1 MLSTFKKQPTHGGFT
16 QAFIVASR
24 RGKYEHDDHRP
35 TRRSNAPLRQSM
47 GRTSLI
53 GNPRHQRGQPLAQ
66 ASGSECVGAA
76 LARII
81 ETANGHRAKGLPKG
95 SPAYFVLRDKAD
107 AKIQVFARK
116 WGVDIA
122 TIKAQAPAL
131 ADLDSLCVPDTQ
143 IPAGLKLLAA
153 LLGTILSLVLLGAA
167 SGLVHAG
174 HDWVMRFVGR

>member
-1 MLSTFKKQPTHGGFT
+1 MSETTFDEPASPTHRCGKAWGGLRSLGARGISTFNTWRKRMDQ
-16 QAFIVASR
+16 
-24 RGKYEHDDHRP
+24 
-35 TRRSNAPLRQSM
+35 N
-47 GRTSLI
+47 SLE
-53 GNPRHQRGQPLAQ
+53 RALAQ
-66 ASGSECVGAA
+66 
-76 LARII
+76 II

-116 WGVDIA
+116 WDVDIA
-122 TIKAQAPAL
+122 TIEAQAPAL
-131 ADLDSLCVPDTQ
+131 ADLDSLCVPDKQ

-174 HDWVMRFVGR
+174 HDWVMRFVVR